1 MTEQLM
7 ERASLLFEQQRYKEA
22 EKNLLEVL
30 AIEPDNISGLNLL
43 AEIKIQNEE
52 YDDALMII
60 NNAIGIV
67 PDYDVLYY
75 TKARILLNQ
84 NKIKLALEASKEALS
99 LDPYDPN
106 NHALLGL
113 ILNHS
118 KQFEDALNAANEA
131 LEIDGSHI
139 LALNVRS
146 TALLKLNRKEDS
158 FSTIEGALNEDPN
171 NSYTHANFGWGL
183 LEKGETDKALVHFK
197 EALKN
202 DPNSEFA
209 QAGMAEALK
218 SKYLIYKWFLKYS
231 FWMSNLTS
239 KNQWIFIIGFYL
251 ISRVLRSVSESNQAL
266 QPYLTPVIILLAI
279 FAFSTWI
286 IQPLSNLLFRL
297 NKFGKHLLT
306 SDEIKSSNLVGIS
319 LIILFLGLI
328 TMFLNVNFGTAIT
341 VFGFTMMIPLSR
353 FFDKPTHFFLSYG
366 IGLLVVGIIALFI
379 VFISDELFNSFTII
393 YLVGFIAFQ
402 WLANYFSIKTN

>member
-1 MTEQLM
+1 M

-22 EKNLLEVL
+22 EKSIKEVL
-30 AIEPDNISGLNLL
+30 VLEPDNIIGLNLL

-52 YDDALMII
+52 YNDALTII

-99 LDPYDPN
+99 LDPYDAN

-218 SKYLIYKWFLKYS
+218 SKYLVYKWFLKYS

-251 ISRVLRSVSESNQAL
+251 ISRVLRSVSDSNESL
-266 QPYLTPVIILLAI
+266 QPFLTPIIILLAI

-286 IQPLSNLLFRL
+286 MQPLSNLLFRL

-306 SDEIKSSNLVGIS
+306 TDEIKSSNLVGIS
-319 LIILFLGLI
+319 IIVLLIGLVTMLF
-328 TMFLNVNFGTAIT
+328 NVNFGAALS
-341 VFGFTMMIPLSR
+341 VFGFTLMIPLSR
-353 FFDKPTHFFLSYG
+353 LFDKPTSFFFSYG
-366 IGLLVVGIIALFI
+366 IGMVIVGCIALFS
-379 VFISDELFNSFTII
+379 VFMTNELFSLFSII
-393 YLVGFIAFQ
+393 YLVAFIAFQ
-402 WLANYFSIKTN
+402 WLSNYFSIKN

>member
-22 EKNLLEVL
+22 EKNIMEVL
-30 AIEPDNISGLNLL
+30 VIEPDNITGLNLL

-52 YDDALMII
+52 YDDALTII

-113 ILNHS
+113 ILNHN

-197 EALKN
+197 ESLKN

-218 SKYLIYKWFLKYS
+218 SKYLVYKWFLKYS

-239 KNQWIFIIGFYL
+239 KNQWAFIIGFYL
-251 ISRVLRSVSESNQAL
+251 VSRVLRSVSESNEAL
-266 QPYLTPVIILLAI
+266 QPYLTPVLVLLAI

-286 IQPLSNLLFRL
+286 MHPLSNLLFRL

-306 SDEIKSSNLVGIS
+306 NDEIKSSNLVGIS
-319 LIILFLGLI
+319 LLILFLGLL
-328 TMFLNVNFGTAIT
+328 TMFLNVNFGTALT

-353 FFDKPTHFFLSYG
+353 FFDKPTHFFLPYG
-366 IGLLVVGIIALFI
+366 IGLLIVGIIALVT
-379 VFISDELFNSFTII
+379 VFTSDELFNSFTII